1 MADQPKNEL
10 LPEKCQISE
19 LPELNNKETLTDIFE
34 NEFKLPDKL
43 SLSVQLSVD
52 DVDNGKDNVLTDAW
66 LDDYKRRSLL
76 PNSNISEQYHQQEI
90 NSMKELIST
99 VLSLAKIVAIS
110 SFIVA
115 LICIFLD
122 KDLGAI
128 ISGGLGAL
136 LEGIISHM
144 ITVLNSSMNTKKF
157 YFEKELENQ
166 KFNKILGSIQTI
178 TNEDIKNDMIQKV
191 VNSYFLSQNNKQ

>member
-1 MADQPKNEL
+1 
-10 LPEKCQISE
+10 
-19 LPELNNKETLTDIFE
+19 
-34 NEFKLPDKL
+34 
-43 SLSVQLSVD
+43 
-52 DVDNGKDNVLTDAW
+52 
-66 LDDYKRRSLL
+66 
-76 PNSNISEQYHQQEI
+76 
-90 NSMKELIST
+90 MKELIST